1 MQLYHK
7 QYSDQGPPLIILHG
21 LFGQQGNWASQAR
34 VLSDN
39 FSVYGLD
46 ARNHGQSPQAES
58 MSYQEMAADVRETLD
73 ALNIQQAVFIGHS
86 MGGKTAMQFA
96 LNWPERVSK
105 LLVVDIAPVAYMGGP
120 DRVLSALMRIDTSS
134 LASRAQADELL
145 QADIPEKGIR
155 DFLLT
160 NLRREGEGFQ
170 WRMNLKVIHASFN
183 ILRGGLTMQQPYQGE
198 TLFVKG
204 ERSDYL
210 MPAYK
215 DQIMRSFPHA
225 QIKVIPDAGHWVH
238 SEKPEQFLK
247 LARNFL
253 EG

>member
-39 FSVYGLD
+39 FSMYVLD

-58 MSYQEMAADVRETLD
+58 MSYQEMAADVWETLD
-73 ALNIQQAVFIGHS
+73 SLNIQQPAFIGHS

-105 LLVVDIAPVAYMGGP
+105 LLVVDIAPVAYMSGP
-120 DRVLSALMRIDTSS
+120 DRVLNALMRIDPAS

-183 ILRGGLTMQQPYQGE
+183 ILRGGLTLQQPYQGE

-215 DQIMRSFPHA
+215 DQIMRSFPNA